1 MLPCRWKL
9 TAIRPLADAKVL
21 QCVRVS
27 NDTDASVIQQTI
39 LQPSTEAA
47 IFVVMIVPAG
57 DEGELRDAL
66 ADLPGLKRSVGFR
79 IPEAGLSCVV
89 GIGSDLWDRLRPG
102 HPRPQ
107 GLHRFI
113 PLSGATHT
121 AVSTPG
127 DLLFHIRAH
136 RLDLCFELAQRIAD
150 RLGGLAR
157 IVDEVH
163 GFRSFDERDLLGFV
177 DGTEN
182 PEGEAASSAI
192 TIGAE
197 DAGFAGSS
205 YVIVQKYL
213 HDLTAW
219 DSLSVEEQERVI
231 GRTKLSDI
239 ELPDDVKPSNS
250 HVALNT
256 IVDESGEERQ
266 ILRFNMPFGR
276 VGAAEFGTY
285 FIGYASDPDVIEE
298 MLRNMF
304 IGNPPG
310 NHDRVLDYSTAV
322 TGTLFFVPTTN
333 QLEGMADPPPE
344 PGTAVSESDTTN
356 HDGSLGIGGLRGAS
370 A

>member
-1 MLPCRWKL
+1 MEVNGNP
-9 TAIRPLADAKVL
+9 TAHGRKVL

-27 NDTDASVIQQTI
+27 DDTDTSVMQQTI

-47 IFVVMIVPAG
+47 IFLVLIVPDG
-57 DEGELRDAL
+57 DAGELCSAL

-89 GIGSDLWDRLRPG
+89 GIGSDLWDRLRAG
-102 HPRPQ
+102 HPRPR

-150 RLGGLAR
+150 RLSGLAR

-182 PEGEAASSAI
+182 PEGEAAGSAI

-197 DAGFAGSS
+197 DPGFAGGS

-219 DSLSVEEQERVI
+219 DCAV
-231 GRTKLSDI
+231 GRGAGASHRPHEAQRHRAARRRQAI
-239 ELPDDVKPSNS
+239 EL
-250 HVALNT
+250 A
-256 IVDESGEERQ
+256 RRAQ
-266 ILRFNMPFGR
+266 
-276 VGAAEFGTY
+276 
-285 FIGYASDPDVIEE
+285 
-298 MLRNMF
+298 
-304 IGNPPG
+304 
-310 NHDRVLDYSTAV
+310 HDR
-322 TGTLFFVPTTN
+322 
-333 QLEGMADPPPE
+333 
-344 PGTAVSESDTTN
+344 
-356 HDGSLGIGGLRGAS
+356 R
-370 A
+370 